1 MSEETKTPETMEDLE
16 QELEASFQNM
26 NESED
31 PSWAM
36 LQEYKNN
43 KTVLDVKVEGVVN
56 SGVIAYVEEVRGFL
70 PASRLSLNYVEDLN
84 EFLNKKIQVIVIEA
98 DEESKKLVLSAREI
112 LREAKNKEKEE
123 KMASIK
129 VGDVMQGKVETIQPY
144 GAFIALENGL
154 SGLVHVSQIVQKRIK
169 TPADVL
175 SVGDTVTVKLIA
187 IKDGKL
193 SLSMKALIESPEEEH
208 APADYNL
215 PKSEEV
221 TTSLGSLFANLK
233 L

>member
-208 APADYNL
+208 APSDYNL